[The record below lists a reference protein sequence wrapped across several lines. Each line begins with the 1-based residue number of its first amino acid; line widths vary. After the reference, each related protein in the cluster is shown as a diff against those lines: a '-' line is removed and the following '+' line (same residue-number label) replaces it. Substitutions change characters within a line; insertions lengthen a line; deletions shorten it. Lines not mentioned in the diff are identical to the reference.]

1 MKIKI
6 KRRIMIE
13 ASVQE
18 MAATDV
24 RSLIGEQAYTK
35 IKGQDPHPLFIKL
48 DVGKQGASHGK
59 VILNGIHKFVK
70 KIWNKARIQEMARC
84 LNRGVPL
91 FARHGLTNSK
101 AGRDEI
107 GRTIKAW
114 CEEMA
119 DGVHAMA
126 VGWIPSSKAYAQE
139 MINNGDLDICSIEAG
154 FLFSLGKVG
163 QMFVDKIVGLTA
175 VALGSRKAGEI
186 PGFATSG
193 IIAQVQEM
201 SKLKEV
207 IDQALKDEGIDP
219 EDIEIVVDD
228 DDDKGP
234 KRKITAKG
242 KNRRKT
248 LDDLTLG
255 EVQVWVKN
263 QKVIPTQLFSLE
275 ELLNVKAVSEAM
287 QAEVTE
293 RVETV
298 ESEKETVIG
307 DLQTKVKQANSDLE
321 DKVKTVTQLEADI
334 AAKADA
340 LKIQENELGPYKD
353 QQRRE
358 KLASMVVE
366 NEKLKDVPQEQADY
380 IAAHVSVP
388 SDIDLSAN
396 NVKDV
401 IGAAIDAQLADIE
414 KSGIQFGKKKEE
426 EIDVKDD
433 GEFHNPLIPTR
444 TKK

>member
-1 MKIKI
+1 L
-6 KRRIMIE
+6 E
-13 ASVQE
+13 
-18 MAATDV
+18 
-24 RSLIGEQAYTK
+24 
-35 IKGQDPHPLFIKL
+35 
-48 DVGKQGASHGK
+48 
-59 VILNGIHKFVK
+59 
-70 KIWNKARIQEMARC
+70 
-84 LNRGVPL
+84 
-91 FARHGLTNSK
+91 
-101 AGRDEI
+101 
-107 GRTIKAW
+107 
-114 CEEMA
+114 
-119 DGVHAMA
+119 
-126 VGWIPSSKAYAQE
+126 
-139 MINNGDLDICSIEAG
+139 
-154 FLFSLGKVG
+154 
-163 QMFVDKIVGLTA
+163 
-175 VALGSRKAGEI
+175 
-186 PGFATSG
+186 
-193 IIAQVQEM
+193 
-201 SKLKEV
+201 
-207 IDQALKDEGIDP
+207 
-219 EDIEIVVDD
+219 
-228 DDDKGP
+228 
-234 KRKITAKG
+234 
-242 KNRRKT
+242 
-248 LDDLTLG
+248 DLTLG